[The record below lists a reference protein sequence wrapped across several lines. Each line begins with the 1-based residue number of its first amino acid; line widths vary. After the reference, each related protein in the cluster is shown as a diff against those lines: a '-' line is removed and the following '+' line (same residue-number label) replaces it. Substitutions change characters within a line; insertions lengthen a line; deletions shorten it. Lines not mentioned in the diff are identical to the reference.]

1 MGKNV
6 CDKYYK
12 VEHGFNYVNFGSY
25 YCVGL
30 ELRCSLYCLDDAG
43 LFHEVNEYGESESQS
58 GFSLHY
64 VIPTIS
70 EKPRLFAMKNWRTG

>member
-6 CDKYYK
+6 CEKYYK
-12 VEHGFNYVNFGSY
+12 VEQGFNYVNFGVC
-25 YCVGL
+25 YCFEL
-30 ELRCSLYCLDDAG
+30 ELRCPLYCLDDAG
-43 LFHEVNEYGESESQS
+43 LFHEVNENGESESQS

-70 EKPRLFAMKNWRTG
+70 EKPRLFTMKN